1 MMALFIWLIIRLIQL
16 VFSAR
21 TVFFSH
27 KKSANS
33 VFQPAYNSSRT
44 DIARSPVNKTTTATN
59 DGPRFHALKFLCV
72 HHLFQVGKDV
82 ILYAI
87 LRSELAVARGT
98 VISTNPNTMV
108 GGQCLGNEYCEVIV
122 NVVMRRDAMLPRA
135 YGNMETM
142 ASALKMSIA
151 W

>member
-1 MMALFIWLIIRLIQL
+1 
-16 VFSAR
+16 
-21 TVFFSH
+21 
-27 KKSANS
+27 
-33 VFQPAYNSSRT
+33 
-44 DIARSPVNKTTTATN
+44 
-59 DGPRFHALKFLCV
+59 V

-108 GGQCLGNEYCEVIV
+108 GGQRLGNEYCEVIV

-151 W
+151 WPYNKVIN